1 MDGNDGTKR
10 APTIVQGGKK
20 NKNPAR
26 TTRHETDLSDPSEAA
41 AARTRTETNAAPA
54 MAVDASVL
62 ESASRAIASAR
73 ASGGGTLGPG
83 SEKPF
88 DAEGVLACLRAARQS
103 PVGLSMPPHA
113 LGASSDLGL
122 GAVARLVM
130 DSGSSYPGVR
140 ERNDQDDVTFA
151 NLYLVG
157 ARRGDA
163 ASQHALAECYRR
175 GRGVEQDFEKA
186 IEWNVKAAAQGLEAS
201 VESLKWLYSNTIAG
215 QRAQSEAAAAA
226 AVASENENPFE
237 AGKVGP
243 VEDVPPPR
251 IGVMSGL

>member
-10 APTIVQGGKK
+10 AATIVQGGKK

-26 TTRHETDLSDPSEAA
+26 TTRHETDPSDPSEAA